1 MKLSASVLLPVC
13 TRYFRNWVR
22 NNEIIVK
29 LQRTCTDCSHASSFN
44 DYLQRSSGVFISE
57 IAEEALWSHFLSSS
71 HCFWCAGQAVI
82 LNTVIWD
89 YKPYI
94 KSLLKVLPLS
104 SMSFGWSYLSDI
116 LRSSLNHIPPFCLC
130 AVMFLLIFSSVFLF
144 FTCYFC
150 L

>member
-13 TRYFRNWVR
+13 TRYFRNWVW
-22 NNEIIVK
+22 NNKEIRVK
-29 LQRTCTDCSHASSFN
+29 LQRTCTDCSHASSFK

-57 IAEEALWSHFLSSS
+57 EALWSHFLSNT

-89 YKPYI
+89 YKPHI

-116 LRSSLNHIPPFCLC
+116 LHSSLNHIPPFCLY
-130 AVMFLLIFSSVFLF
+130 AVMFLLNFSSVFLF
-144 FTCYFC
+144 FTYYFC